1 MDIFFVGAFNER
13 RCTFNVHDH
22 EKHGYELLLPC
33 SYAFVNISFSIRNS
47 TIKHAQMSRD
57 LFGIFMDC
65 DFSSESPVRESRETA
80 SKEHFL
86 KEHFEQFARG
96 YNYSETAEQ
105 KEQRNLR

>member
-13 RCTFNVHDH
+13 RCSFNVHAH
-22 EKHGYELLLPC
+22 EKHGYELLLPF

-47 TIKHAQMSRD
+47 TIKHVQMSRD

-80 SKEHFL
+80 SKEN
-86 KEHFEQFARG
+86 FEQLARG
-96 YNYSETAEQ
+96 YNFSETAEQ